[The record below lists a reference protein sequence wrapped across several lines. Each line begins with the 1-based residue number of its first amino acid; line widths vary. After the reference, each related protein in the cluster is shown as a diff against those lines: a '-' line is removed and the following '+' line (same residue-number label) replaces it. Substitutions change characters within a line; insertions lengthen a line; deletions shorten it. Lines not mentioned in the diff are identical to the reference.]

1 MTLKPQVDQ
10 IDLAAQWPLSSRW
23 YAVGRFNFSLRDS
36 QALETV
42 LGLEYNAGCWATRV
56 VAQRLEA
63 ISGTPNTTVY
73 FQLELNDLGS
83 IGSNPIQLLRRTI
96 PGYGKINELPNS
108 GSLLTTQ

>member
-1 MTLKPQVDQ
+1 MFSASYRYTRDPLTLKPQVDQ

-63 ISGTPNTTVY
+63 ISGTAASSYYSGLRKNQRTT
-73 FQLELNDLGS
+73 
-83 IGSNPIQLLRRTI
+83 
-96 PGYGKINELPNS
+96 
-108 GSLLTTQ
+108 